1 MIWDDQTFIYTIDLR
16 CTKIF
21 FPVAIGVV
29 VITIA
34 EARMIS
40 IDASGPE
47 AALEFADA
55 SNRQKIPS

>member
-1 MIWDDQTFIYTIDLR
+1 MYKDF
-16 CTKIF
+16 F